1 MVETMRR
8 GAMPK
13 RSSDADLVLHVLDR
27 TAFFTEGREARRGED
42 LVISYRGDVPV
53 TLRINGRGYRFEGGI
68 LTVHK
73 RDLLLGANVCGV
85 SSGDRV
91 IPCEGLIAQGGYVLP
106 AGITDKAYVLDL
118 YARCTALA
126 HACEALENELE
137 EHNKHEA
144 FTDDI
149 FDIG

>member
-1 MVETMRR
+1 METMRR

-42 LVISYRGDVPV
+42 LVISYRGDIPV
-53 TLRINGRGYRFEGGI
+53 TLRTNGRGYRFEGGI

-73 RDLLLGANVCGV
+73 RDLLLGANMCGV
-85 SSGDRV
+85 SAGDRV
-91 IPCEGLIAQGGYVLP
+91 IPCEGLLVQGGFVLP

-118 YARCTALA
+118 YARCTVLA
-126 HACEALENELE
+126 HSCEELENELE
-137 EHNKHEA
+137 EHNKQEA

>member
-1 MVETMRR
+1 METMRR

-27 TAFFTEGREARRGED
+27 TAFFTEGREARRGDD

-91 IPCEGLIAQGGYVLP
+91 IPCEGLIVQGGFVLP

-118 YARCTALA
+118 HARCTELA
-126 HACEALENELE
+126 HACEALENDLE
-137 EHNKHEA
+137 KHNKQDA

>member
-1 MVETMRR
+1 METMRR

-13 RSSDADLVLHVLDR
+13 RSSEADLVLHVLDR
-27 TAFFTEGREARRGED
+27 TAFFAEGREARRGED

-85 SSGDRV
+85 SAGDRV

-118 YARCTALA
+118 HARCTELA
-126 HACEALENELE
+126 HACEELERELE
-137 EHNKHEA
+137 ERNKQDA